1 MLKSYQRRDLYSHQS
16 TTLCKSTDG
25 EKKLRAKL
33 NADNGWT
40 ITSKEFRKRTN
51 IIKTEEKYSHKDQA
65 AATKVEK
72 KQSSQSASTE
82 EAAAVCAL
90 VSTIKQVGD
99 SIKALEV
106 ATLAAKQTS
115 NKAQLQAL
123 RTAGLPRIT
132 KKCLAQLNAN
142 EGWATNS
149 WAFQM
154 LRDFMAA
161 SKTPLNPFHGPLI
174 IALPPSAAA
183 AQCLAKQRDL
193 SVRSWSTH
201 LGTTYS
207 ICLIHL
213 LSWPTSIL

>member
-1 MLKSYQRRDLYSHQS
+1 MDPDLSINTASLHSNLKTSVYYHGRTTHRLSRLTSRSYQRRDLYSHQS

-106 ATLAAKQTS
+106 ATLAAKQV
-115 NKAQLQAL
+115 
-123 RTAGLPRIT
+123 RT
-132 KKCLAQLNAN
+132 LAFCKGVLMEQQRNHTEDVKQSTASST
-142 EGWATNS
+142 TN
-149 WAFQM
+149 
-154 LRDFMAA
+154 RR
-161 SKTPLNPFHGPLI
+161 P
-174 IALPPSAAA
+174 
-183 AQCLAKQRDL
+183 
-193 SVRSWSTH
+193 
-201 LGTTYS
+201 TTDN
-207 ICLIHL
+207 
-213 LSWPTSIL
+213 